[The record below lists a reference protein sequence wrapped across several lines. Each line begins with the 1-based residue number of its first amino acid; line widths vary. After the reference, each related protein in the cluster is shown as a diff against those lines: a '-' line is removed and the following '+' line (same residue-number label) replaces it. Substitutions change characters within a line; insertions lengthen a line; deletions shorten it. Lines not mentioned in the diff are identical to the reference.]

1 MFMQNEVDTKK
12 IESTTQTSCEEPKI
26 CSVGGQ
32 ALMEGIMM
40 LGPHGMCQV
49 VRDPQ
54 GKMVV
59 TTKPVEMLT
68 RKYKI
73 LGLPMIRGVVSL
85 VDSLRRGMKALFDSA
100 EIAMTEEEKAEEEA
114 NKSKFDKWIDKKL
127 GDKAM
132 NFFMGISLVLAIL
145 MSVGLFFFLPLLV
158 SDLVVPEG
166 TPIIWERVVEGLTRM
181 VIFFGYMVAITVMK
195 DIRRVYMYH
204 GAEHKTISCFEKG
217 LPLTVENVRTCSK
230 HHPRCGTAFMFVVI
244 FISILVTSVVPKI
257 PIANP
262 VLNFLANLGIR
273 FLLLP
278 FIAGIAYEFN
288 RFVGKHDNVVT
299 RILRAP
305 GMGMQHFTTIEP
317 DDSMIEVAIV
327 ALGKALVY
335 EGIEVDI
342 SAYEPKPETSEVSET
357 SEPEDALPEEGADV

>member
-1 MFMQNEVDTKK
+1 MAKEINVKE
-12 IESTTQTSCEEPKI
+12 IERQQQETPCQEQKVCA
-26 CSVGGQ
+26 VGGQ

-49 VRDPQ
+49 VRNPQ

-59 TTKPVEMLT
+59 SSKPVEMLT

-73 LGLPMIRGVVSL
+73 LGLPLIRGVVSL

-100 EIAMTEEEKAEEEA
+100 EIAMTEEEKEAENA
-114 NKSKFDKWIDKKL
+114 KKSKFDRWIEEKL

-132 NFFMGISLVLAIL
+132 DFFMGVSLVLAIF

-158 SDLVVPEG
+158 SGLIVPEG
-166 TPIIWERVVEGLTRM
+166 TPDIWKNLVEGLTRM
-181 VIFFGYMVAITVMK
+181 VIFLGYMIAITAMK

-217 LPLTVENVRTCSK
+217 LPLTVEHVRTCSK
-230 HHPRCGTAFMFVVI
+230 HHPRCGTAFMFVVV
-244 FISILVTSVVPKI
+244 FISILVTSVVPRFGEME
-257 PIANP
+257 IANGM
-262 VLNFLANLGIR
+262 LRFLANLGIR

-288 RFVGKHDNVVT
+288 RFVGKHDNLIT

-305 GMGMQHFTTIEP
+305 GMGMQHFTTLEP

-327 ALGKALVY
+327 ALGRALAF

-342 SAYEPKPETSEVSET
+342 SAYELSFEEEIPSCADV
-357 SEPEDALPEEGADV
+357 ALPEEAEEA

>member
-1 MFMQNEVDTKK
+1 MQKEIDVKK
-12 IESTTQTSCEEPKI
+12 IEQEQQTCCGEQKV
-26 CSVGGQ
+26 CAVGGQ

-54 GKMVV
+54 GKMVIK
-59 TTKPVEMLT
+59 TSPVEMLT

-73 LGLPMIRGVVSL
+73 LGLPLIRGVVSL

-100 EIAMTEEEKAEEEA
+100 EIAMTEEEKAAEEA
-114 NKSKFDKWIDKKL
+114 NKSKFDKWIDEKL

-132 NFFMGISLVLAIL
+132 DFFMGISLVLAL
-145 MSVGLFFFLPLLV
+145 FMSVGLFFFLPLLV
-158 SDLVVPEG
+158 SGLVLPEG
-166 TPIIWERVVEGLTRM
+166 TQDIWKNLVEGLTRM
-181 VIFFGYMVAITVMK
+181 VIFFGYMIAITVMK

-230 HHPRCGTAFMFVVI
+230 HHPRCGTAFMFVVV
-244 FISILVTSVVPKI
+244 FISILVTSIVPRFGEAE
-257 PIANP
+257 IANS
-262 VLNFLANLGIR
+262 LLRFLANLGIR

-288 RFVGKHDNVVT
+288 RFVGKHDNVFT

-327 ALGKALVY
+327 ALGKALAF
-335 EGIEVDI
+335 EGIEVDV
-342 SAYEPKPETSEVSET
+342 SAYEPGPETSDDVQEAPALSE
-357 SEPEDALPEEGADV
+357 EALEE